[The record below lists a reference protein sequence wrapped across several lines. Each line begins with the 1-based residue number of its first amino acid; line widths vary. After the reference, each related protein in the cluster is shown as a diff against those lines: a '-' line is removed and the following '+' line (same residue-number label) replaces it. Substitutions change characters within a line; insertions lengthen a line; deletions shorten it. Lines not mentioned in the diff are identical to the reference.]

1 MSVAIIGGGA
11 AGLFA
16 ACVLKKYGVPF
27 TLFER
32 EARVGKK
39 LLATGNGRCNLSNME
54 LDISRYHGQTE
65 FAEFAL
71 SEFNQYSLM
80 DFLREIGILCT
91 TENDKIFPRS
101 LQASSVLDMLRLY
114 VGEIAVETEV
124 LSIKKEKNKYNLNT
138 TKGQMQFEKVIV
150 CPGGKVSRK
159 LSGGGS
165 YNLLCDLG
173 YTLTKLSPAIV
184 QLKCDGTKALE
195 GIKTDALVSVGDR
208 KEFGEV
214 LFTSY
219 GLSGPPILQV
229 SRDAKGKQ
237 LKLDI
242 ANDLSFKEITDI
254 LTERKQL
261 KHLTL
266 ENLFTGILNKKIG
279 QYVLKRAEV
288 VPLSR
293 NVESLT
299 NHEIKAIASVVKG
312 LTFEITDTNGF
323 DNAQVTAGGI
333 DVKDFNPETMES
345 KIHKG
350 LYAVGEILNID
361 GDCGGFNLQWA
372 FSSAYIAARS
382 AAGGA
387 E

>member
-16 ACVLKKYGVPF
+16 AYVLKKYGVQF

-39 LLATGNGRCNLSNME
+39 LLATGNGRCNLSNIE
-54 LDISRYHGQTE
+54 LDISRYHGQTA
-65 FAEFAL
+65 FAEYAL

-114 VGEIAVETEV
+114 VGDISVETEV

-150 CPGGKVSRK
+150 CPGGKASRK

-237 LKLDI
+237 LKLDV

-266 ENLFTGILNKKIG
+266 ENLFTGFLNKKIG

-350 LYAVGEILNID
+350 LYAAGEILNID

-382 AAGGA
+382 IAGGA

>member
-1 MSVAIIGGGA
+1 MSVAIVGGGA

-16 ACVLKKYGVPF
+16 ACVLKKYKVPF

-39 LLATGNGRCNLSNME
+39 LLATGNGRCNLSNTE
-54 LDISRYHGQTE
+54 LDISRYHGQTA

-91 TENDKIFPRS
+91 TEGNKIFPRS
-101 LQASSVLDMLRLY
+101 LQASSVLDLLRLY
-114 VGEIAVETEV
+114 IGEVSVETEV
-124 LSIKKEKNKYNLNT
+124 LSIKKEKNKYALQT
-138 TKGQMQFEKVIV
+138 TKGQMLFDKVLV
-150 CPGGKVSRK
+150 CPGGKASKK

-165 YNLLCDLG
+165 YNLLTELG

-195 GIKTDALVSVGDR
+195 GIKTDALVTLGDR

-214 LFTSY
+214 LFTAY
-219 GLSGPPILQV
+219 GLSGPPILQI
-229 SRDAKGKQ
+229 SRDAKGKL
-237 LKLDI
+237 LKLDM
-242 ANDLSFKEITDI
+242 ANDLSFKELTDI
-254 LTERKQL
+254 LTERKKL
-261 KHLTL
+261 THLTL

-293 NVESLT
+293 SVESLT

-333 DVKDFNPETMES
+333 DVKDFDDKTMQS
-345 KIHKG
+345 KKHKG
-350 LYAVGEILNID
+350 LYVAGEILNID

-382 AAGGA
+382 IAGGA
-387 E
+387 L

>member
-16 ACVLKKYGVPF
+16 ACVLKKNGVPF

-32 EARVGKK
+32 ETRVGKK

-54 LDISRYHGQTE
+54 LNLSRYHGNIA

-71 SEFNQYSLM
+71 ETFNQYNLM
-80 DFLREIGILCT
+80 EFLREIGILCIA
-91 TENDKIFPRS
+91 EGDKIFPRS

-114 VGEIAVETEV
+114 IGEAQTETEV
-124 LSIKKEKNKYNLNT
+124 HSIKKEKGAFLLST
-138 TKGQMQFEKVIV
+138 SKGQKRFEKVLV
-150 CPGGKVSRK
+150 CPGGKASKK

-165 YNLLCDLG
+165 YNLLTDLG
-173 YTLTKLSPAIV
+173 YVCTPLAPAIV

-195 GIKTDALVSVGDR
+195 GIKTDALVTVGDR

-219 GLSGPPILQV
+219 GLSGPPVLQV
-229 SRDAKGKQ
+229 SRDAKGET

-254 LTERKQL
+254 LTERKAL

-279 QYVLKRAEV
+279 QYVLKRAGV
-288 VPLSR
+288 QPLSR
-293 NVESLT
+293 GVDSLT

-312 LTFEITDTNGF
+312 LEFKISDTNGF

-333 DVKDFNPETMES
+333 DTRDFDAHTMES
-345 KIHKG
+345 KKHKG
-350 LYAVGEILNID
+350 LYVAGEVLDVD

-372 FSSAYIAARS
+372 FSSAYVAAIS
-382 AAGGA
+382 IAGGTL
-387 E
+387 